1 MNIQGKNNL
10 PASSMV
16 KEKIIAQIRD
26 EGLSVADASR
36 QSGYATKTIY
46 GWMRARVEATG
57 TGTNLILENNRLKK
71 ELEQAYALLG
81 RAQAIMS
88 RSKN

>member
-1 MNIQGKNNL
+1 MKGMCAVMNIQGKNNL

-36 QSGYATKTIY
+36 QSGYAIKTIY

-57 TGTNLILENNRLKK
+57 TGTNSSSKTTGSKK
-71 ELEQAYALLG
+71 
-81 RAQAIMS
+81 S
-88 RSKN
+88 